1 MRLAGCNYGVLAP
14 VFRDKEILQNL
25 TCWSEWGSASVS
37 LRQMTSPGSR
47 VRYNAVPWCNPH
59 SQIILHHLKF
69 AFLLW
74 NPSHNHNPS
83 RLTVTTITIWW
94 NYRGR
99 DSQSGQC
106 IWVRRGSAIE
116 MKSSVTFTSYITAL
130 CGNKIIIMMK
140 IIVSCINCQLYLN

>member
-47 VRYNAVPWCNPH
+47 VRYNAVAWCNPH

-74 NPSHNHNPS
+74 NPSHNHN
-83 RLTVTTITIWW
+83 ITPHA
-94 NYRGR
+94 
-99 DSQSGQC
+99 SQSQLSPFDGITGGGTDTQTGQC
-106 IWVRRGSAIE
+106 SAVHLSKKRLSNRNEKFGHLHLIHHCTVWKQNNYNDE
-116 MKSSVTFTSYITAL
+116 NNSLVH
-130 CGNKIIIMMK
+130 
-140 IIVSCINCQLYLN
+140 